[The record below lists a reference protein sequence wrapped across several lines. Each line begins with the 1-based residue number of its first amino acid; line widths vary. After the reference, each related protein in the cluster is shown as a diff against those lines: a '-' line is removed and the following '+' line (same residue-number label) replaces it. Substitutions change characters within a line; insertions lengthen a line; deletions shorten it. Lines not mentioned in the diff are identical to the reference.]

1 MESQS
6 KLTEARILKTDVT
19 GNGEENLDQATALII
34 SDDADFS
41 RAVMDRWQGERNAPA
56 FTLMG
61 GDICR
66 DLDGDGFDLAIV
78 GALPSEI
85 LSAVFKALDPVG
97 KPVLFVRDENQAH
110 DQTRQIHPGVRV
122 MQQREGWLDTLVL
135 VATEILLL
143 GYATARAQRA
153 EHARKSLEQQAALGR
168 YMLEM
173 RHTLNNSLTSVLGNS
188 ELLLLEYGSAKP
200 GSAKT
205 GSAKTGSIRLRP
217 IQSGPIKSGS
227 LESGSLSLGARSQL
241 ETIRN
246 MAERMHEIL
255 RRFSS
260 IEKEMNA
267 VEKQA
272 ENEARTKVRAASAS
286 S

>member
-1 MESQS
+1 LGFSADFWLNQRPGQRSSGQESS
-6 KLTEARILKTDVT
+6 KQNEQ

-41 RAVMDRWQGERNAPA
+41 RVVMDRWQTERNAPA
-56 FTLMG
+56 FTLMS

-66 DLDGDGFDLAIV
+66 DLDADGFDLAIV
-78 GALPSEI
+78 GAVRPGI
-85 LSAVFKALDPVG
+85 LRDVFKALDPAG
-97 KPVLFVRDENQAH
+97 KPVLFVCKEKPSAEQAGETH
-110 DQTRQIHPGVRV
+110 AGVRV
-122 MQQREGWLDTLVL
+122 LRQQEGWLDALVL
-135 VATEILLL
+135 VSTEVLLL
-143 GYATARAQRA
+143 GQAVARAHRA

-168 YMLEM
+168 YMLDV

-188 ELLLLEYGSAKP
+188 ELLLLEP
-200 GSAKT
+200 
-205 GSAKTGSIRLRP
+205 
-217 IQSGPIKSGS
+217 
-227 LESGSLSLGARSQL
+227 GSLSAGARSQI

-272 ENEARTKVRAASAS
+272 ENEARTKVRAATAS

>member
-1 MESQS
+1 VE
-6 KLTEARILKTDVT
+6 KPVEVTEAGIFQTDVT

-85 LSAVFKALDPVG
+85 LSTVFKALDPVG
-97 KPVLFVRDENQAH
+97 KPVLFVHNESQAH
-110 DQTRQIHPGVRV
+110 NQIRQIHPGVRV
-122 MQQREGWLDTLVL
+122 LQQREGWLDTLLL

-188 ELLLLEYGSAKP
+188 ELLLLECGSAKP
-200 GSAKT
+200 A
-205 GSAKTGSIRLRP
+205 SIRPGP
-217 IQSGPIKSGS
+217 IQSGS
-227 LESGSLSLGARSQL
+227 LEFGSLSPGARSQL

-272 ENEARTKVRAASAS
+272 ENEARTKVRAAGAS